1 MPWLIVNALIGAAA
15 MNGTAMD
22 ETKGQGKKFAKVQR
36 SLLCNSRF
44 NPFCD
49 GVKAKLL
56 DERLDERFD

>member
-1 MPWLIVNALIGAAA
+1 MIELLQLDAAA
-15 MNGTAMD
+15 DHQCLDRRSGDEWNGNGRD
-22 ETKGQGKKFAKVQR
+22 KGTRKKFAKVQR

-56 DERLDERFD
+56 D